1 MSETSHNPW
10 ANRFTPLLDRNEII
24 RRATLTPA
32 PLGNLSHLSRA
43 DASKKLRDQLEAV
56 YFPTTQCV
64 DILYDWVVLA
74 QQHCLDYYPDIS
86 TFMGHIH
93 AEKSPL
99 PEFRPPICLT
109 GHAGSGKSALVKA
122 YKRILGPPLGITLD
136 PAYQPFPLVP
146 IWSVTVH
153 AATRPQELLGMLCGA
168 SGTMKY
174 LVESCRRIAY
184 RDGASFQIADEFQFA
199 TGSSEANALITQM
212 LLSAGY
218 IGLPNAYAAN
228 FSLLHRLMKRPAEDR
243 HRLLANPTILRPEA
257 PESRDWCSTLQ
268 AQKEA
273 APEIFEFN
281 PVADGPSINRLSG
294 GDMRAEVTLLVEAYS
309 IARKANGVVTLRE
322 IELAVGSTTY
332 AAYRL
337 DLEAIAKLDL
347 GDSKVR
353 KQRRDLW
360 CPLDLATGTSG
371 RFANR
376 THEERQARANDQAIR
391 DSMTSEEQKALAELE
406 QKSAK
411 KPSSPGKALPIKQP
425 KSQPTAA
432 TLAKRFAAFRER
444 T

>member
-10 ANRFTPLLDRNEII
+10 ATRFTPLLDRNEII
-24 RRATLTPA
+24 RRATLAPA
-32 PLGNLSHLSRA
+32 PLGDLSRLPKA
-43 DASKKLRDQLEAV
+43 DASKKLRAQLEAV

-64 DILYDWVVLA
+64 EILYDWVVLA
-74 QQHCLDYYPDIS
+74 HQHCLDYYPDIS
-86 TFMGHIH
+86 TFKGHIH

-99 PEFRPPICLT
+99 PEFQPPICLT
-109 GHAGSGKSALVKA
+109 GHAGAGKTELVKA
-122 YKRILGPPLGITLD
+122 FKRIQGPTFNITLD
-136 PAYQPFPLVP
+136 PDYQPFPLVP

-168 SGTMKY
+168 SGSMKY
-174 LVESCRRIAY
+174 LVESCRRLAY
-184 RDGASFQIADEFQFA
+184 RDGVSFQIEDEFQFA

-212 LLSAGY
+212 LLSASY
-218 IGLPNAYAAN
+218 IGLPSAYVAN

-273 APEIFEFN
+273 APDILKFD
-281 PVADGPSINRLSG
+281 PVVDGPSINRYSG
-294 GDMRAEVTLLVEAYS
+294 GDMRAEVALLDEAYC
-309 IARKANGVVTLRE
+309 IARKTNGVVTLRE
-322 IELAVGSTTY
+322 IELAFDSTAY
-332 AAYRL
+332 AAYRC
-337 DLEAIAKLDL
+337 DLEAIAKLDI
-347 GDSKVR
+347 GDGKVR

-360 CPLDLATGTSG
+360 CPLDLSTSASG
-371 RFANR
+371 KFASR

-391 DSMTSEEQKALAELE
+391 DSMTLEEQKALSELE
-406 QKSAK
+406 KTGAK
-411 KPSSPGKALPIKQP
+411 KPSSPGKVMPIKKP

-432 TLAKRFAAFRER
+432 TLAKKFAAFRER